1 MYRSRPSAPVI
12 SNPVIPPTGPLA
24 PAPLANNTQEPQ
36 APANNPL
43 APLQIP
49 APVVNVSNDT
59 LIPLVHFNIK
69 GAL

>member
-1 MYRSRPSAPVI
+1 VT
-12 SNPVIPPTGPLA
+12 PPTGPLA
-24 PAPLANNTQEPQ
+24 PPPQAPDTTAPVNNPPANNTPSNTP
-36 APANNPL
+36 PAHNPL

-49 APVVNVSNDT
+49 APVVNVTNDT